1 MPLHRTGIHYRP
13 GVRWSRN
20 RAKIES
26 PLLKQGPIADVM
38 LGNGLHVPIRPEWV
52 VPILQKLRSTDKP
65 EHEQEFRVD
74 WAGIRTR
81 IPMLPWAPS
90 ELAGTTSDRLP
101 VPTDGYR
108 SEAEEYVGLALS
120 LTNERANYRIVE
132 VGAGWAPWAVMGV
145 TLAKRL
151 GKPAVGIA
159 VEADATRAGWAMQHA
174 FDNGLL
180 PRRVQGT
187 SREMADQ
194 LALADAELIVVQA
207 ACWFEETTLRFP
219 VLTED
224 DMGGAVSTDEQA
236 SMDYRGAFFDHVEV
250 PTVTL
255 ESLISGDEPTDL
267 LHIDLQG
274 RELDVILPNLELI
287 AQKVRFLAVG
297 THNRYVEGMLQEQL
311 LKREW
316 ALLMESPCS
325 TFFDGVK
332 PSLTGFTTQDGNQL
346 YANSR
351 FRDADPIIIRSC

>member
-1 MPLHRTGIHYRP
+1 MT
-13 GVRWSRN
+13 
-20 RAKIES
+20 E
-26 PLLKQGPIADVM
+26 VM
-38 LGNGLHVPIRPEWV
+38 LGNGLHVPVRPESV
-52 VPILQKLRSTDKP
+52 VPILQKLRALDKP
-65 EHEQEFRVD
+65 DHERDFRVD

-81 IPMLPWAPS
+81 ITMLPWAPA

-120 LTNERANYRIVE
+120 LTNEREDYRIVE

-145 TLAKRL
+145 TLAKRN
-151 GKPAVGIA
+151 GKSAVGIA
-159 VEADATRAGWAMQHA
+159 VEADATRADWAMQHA
-174 FDNGLL
+174 LDNAIA
-180 PRRVQGT
+180 PIRIQGT
-187 SREMADQ
+187 SAEIAAHIP
-194 LALADAELIVVQA
+194 LSESELIVVQA
-207 ACWFEETTLRFP
+207 ACWSEETTLRFP

-224 DMGGAVSTDEQA
+224 DMGGAVNTDEKA
-236 SMDYRGAFFDHVEV
+236 NMDYRGAFFDHVEV

-255 ESLISGDEPTDL
+255 QTLIGGHQPTDL

-297 THNRYVEGMLQEQL
+297 THNRYVEGMLQDQL
-311 LKREW
+311 LRREW

-325 TFFDGVK
+325 TNFDGVK

-351 FRDADPIIIRSC
+351 FRDADPIIIRSR